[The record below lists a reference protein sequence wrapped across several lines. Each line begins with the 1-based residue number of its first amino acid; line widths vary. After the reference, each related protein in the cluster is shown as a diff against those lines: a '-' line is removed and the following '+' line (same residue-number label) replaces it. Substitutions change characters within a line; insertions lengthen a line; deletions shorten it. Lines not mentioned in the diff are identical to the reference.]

1 VTFREAYNYE
11 STSTKVL
18 QFFSCVLQIVSLEYL
33 MGRNNAPG
41 THIMELEDRV
51 LSGRPFWE
59 QEVGRWGG
67 EPDPES
73 LRHAPERVIA
83 KIMSQK
89 RARVD
94 LAEDLAQISRRLL
107 RMNEFTKGSSSDH
120 LRLPELLELLR
131 L

>member
-1 VTFREAYNYE
+1 
-11 STSTKVL
+11 
-18 QFFSCVLQIVSLEYL
+18 

-59 QEVGRWGG
+59 PEVGRWGG

-107 RMNEFTKGSSSDH
+107 RMNEFTKGSSSD
-120 LRLPELLELLR
+120 RLELADLVDLLR